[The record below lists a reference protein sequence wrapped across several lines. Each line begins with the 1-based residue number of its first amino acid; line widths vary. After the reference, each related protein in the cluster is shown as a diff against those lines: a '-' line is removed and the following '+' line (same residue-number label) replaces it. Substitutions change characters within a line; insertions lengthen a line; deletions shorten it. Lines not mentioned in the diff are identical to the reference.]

1 VAPGRR
7 YHVTARGNEGRP
19 SDRQNSDRAH
29 FLELL
34 SEATERF
41 TIRVRAGV
49 LMDHSR
55 RGKWN
60 R

>member
-1 VAPGRR
+1 
-7 YHVTARGNEGRP
+7 VTARGNEGRP

-49 LMDHSR
+49 LMDHSH